1 MRESRADTVQ
11 AVVLAVVLHLL
22 LAALI
27 FIGFGWLRKTAE
39 PAAGA
44 PVVEAEMVDVGD
56 LSARMQ
62 RVLANRQEAE
72 AVVAEPESAPLPE
85 ALDEAD
91 ASAPPPP
98 EPAPQAPLMPPQP
111 ASPPPQVKPDTRE
124 QEEVRREAL
133 NREKRER
140 EQEARRRQEQIELQ
154 RRQEQQAAEQ
164 KRRQAEQQQARERA
178 EREAR
183 SKAEAEA
190 KARTERETRARA
202 EAEQRRRRAEVEAKA
217 RTEREARAKAEA
229 DAKARADREARA
241 KALAEARAQ
250 QQADAQARA
259 AARNAGAGGNSGAA
273 QGQGRDTRGEWLALV
288 VGEIEKQWRRPE
300 EVPPGQRCPIRIRLL
315 PGGEVLSAEVQ
326 ASCPYSEA
334 NRRSVEAAVMRASPL
349 PLKGNE
355 NLAIRDFVVNFYPSR

>member
-11 AVVLAVVLHLL
+11 AVALAVVLHLL

-44 PVVEAEMVDVGD
+44 PVVEAEMVDIGD

-62 RVLANRQEAE
+62 RVLGNRQEAE
-72 AVVAEPESAPLPE
+72 AAVAEPEPAPLPE
-85 ALDEAD
+85 ALEETEVEA
-91 ASAPPPP
+91 APQPPQPEP
-98 EPAPQAPLMPPQP
+98 EPARQEAVKPPQP
-111 ASPPPQVKPDTRE
+111 APQPPQVKPDTRE
-124 QEEVRREAL
+124 QEEARREAI

-164 KRRQAEQQQARERA
+164 KRRQAEQQAR
-178 EREAR
+178 
-183 SKAEAEA
+183 AEAE
-190 KARTERETRARA
+190 ARTERETRARA
-202 EAEQRRRRAEVEAKA
+202 EAEQRRRRAEAEAKA
-217 RTEREARAKAEA
+217 RAEREARAKAEA
-229 DAKARADREARA
+229 DAKARAEREARA
-241 KALAEARAQ
+241 RALAEARAQ

-259 AARNAGAGGNSGAA
+259 AARSAGTSGNSGAA

-288 VGEIEKQWRRPE
+288 VGEIEKQWSRPE
-300 EVPPGQRCPIRIRLL
+300 EVPRGQRCPIRIRLL